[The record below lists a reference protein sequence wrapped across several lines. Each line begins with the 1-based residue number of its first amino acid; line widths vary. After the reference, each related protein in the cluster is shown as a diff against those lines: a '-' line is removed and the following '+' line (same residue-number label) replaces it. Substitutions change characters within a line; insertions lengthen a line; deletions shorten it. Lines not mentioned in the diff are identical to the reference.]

1 MVVTASQHV
10 ESVPAAGV
18 EGGSKR
24 LSGWQLMEVWDRL
37 CNMLRALGVSVE
49 DVSNKAHSR
58 PSCAFLLYPRKSN
71 PTSVRLHHM
80 QSMHEMNECM

>member
-1 MVVTASQHV
+1 M
-10 ESVPAAGV
+10 

-58 PSCAFLLYPRKSN
+58 PSCAEPMSPGLSTP
-71 PTSVRLHHM
+71 HM
-80 QSMHEMNECM
+80 CACILADILVAM

>member
-1 MVVTASQHV
+1 
-10 ESVPAAGV
+10 V

-49 DVSNKAHSR
+49 DVSNKAHPNHPAR
-58 PSCAFLLYPRKSN
+58 DCGVLAYPS
-71 PTSVRLHHM
+71 
-80 QSMHEMNECM
+80 HE